1 MGKVSL
7 SRTQSLPVPEQNGD
21 MEQKI
26 VITTQD
32 CPGRL
37 VPVGTPT
44 TIPANSFVTLTQ
56 SLGGSYTVVFQ
67 GNMVRIDGL
76 DAAAIG
82 YEPLVIDYPERNPG
96 PANKEDI
103 WNTLRT
109 IYDPEIPVNIVDLGL
124 IYEVHVEPETDPGST
139 VKVIMT
145 LTAPGCGMGPV
156 LIDDIKIRLQSIPNV
171 SRVEVDLV
179 FDPPWQ
185 RDMMSEEAQ
194 LELGMF

>member
-1 MGKVSL
+1 
-7 SRTQSLPVPEQNGD
+7 

-26 VITTQD
+26 VITTLE

-37 VPVGTPT
+37 VPVGTPA

-56 SLGGSYTVVFQ
+56 SLGGSYTVVYQ
-67 GNMVRIDGL
+67 GNMIRIDGI

-82 YEPLVIDYPERNPG
+82 FEPFEIKYPQRQPG
-96 PANKEDI
+96 AANEEDI
-103 WNTLRT
+103 WHTLHT

-124 IYEVHVEPETDPGST
+124 IYAVNIETKKHSGSL
-139 VKVIMT
+139 VKVTMT

-156 LIDDIKIRLQSIPNV
+156 LIDDIQLRLNRAPNV
-171 SRVEVDLV
+171 SNVEVELV
-179 FDPPWQ
+179 FDPPWN
-185 RDMMSEEAQ
+185 REMMSEEAQ

>member
-1 MGKVSL
+1 
-7 SRTQSLPVPEQNGD
+7 

-26 VITTQD
+26 VITTRD

-67 GNMVRIDGL
+67 GNMIRIDGI

-82 YEPLVIDYPERNPG
+82 YEPLNIEYPEREAG
-96 PANKEDI
+96 PANEEDI

-109 IYDPEIPVNIVDLGL
+109 IFDPEIPVNIVDLGL
-124 IYEVHVEPETDPGST
+124 IYEVVINPAPDTGST

-156 LIDDIKIRLQSIPNV
+156 LIDDIQIRLQRVPNILQ
-171 SRVEVDLV
+171 VEVDLV

-185 RDMMSEEAQ
+185 REMMSEEAQ